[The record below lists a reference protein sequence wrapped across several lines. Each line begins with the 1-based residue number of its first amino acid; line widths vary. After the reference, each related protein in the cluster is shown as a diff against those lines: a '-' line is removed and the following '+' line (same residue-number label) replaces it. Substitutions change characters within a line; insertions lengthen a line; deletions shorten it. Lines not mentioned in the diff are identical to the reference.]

1 MYHKSIITLFIKFLL
16 YNIMLTGAIC
26 IFLYILNAISFT
38 PTVIAGIVAINIIV
52 SIYMTLF
59 AARPFVLLLRSIQSL
74 INAESTYEDLF
85 SKEVFIQLIR
95 QLEQFKTKSD
105 SLLREKDA
113 IVNELIESK
122 KLLEKYSNN
131 LEEMVEQRTEILK
144 WLSITDPLTGLYNR
158 RYFIEQI
165 ELEFKRAKRY
175 NRDLSLLMLDI
186 DHFKSVNDNYGHQ
199 VGDIVLRKISSII
212 INQLRDSDLAFR
224 YGGEEFMVILPET
237 KPDDAVN
244 VAKRMKQE
252 IMETVHSYR
261 NIAFKVTA
269 SIGIV
274 SIKDMLGK
282 FETVDDIIKKVDDN
296 LYKAKNSGRNT
307 IIYE

>member
-1 MYHKSIITLFIKFLL
+1 MQHKTIIILFIKLLL
-16 YNIMLTGAIC
+16 YNIILTGAIY
-26 IFLYILNAISFT
+26 ILLYALNAISFT
-38 PTVIAGIVAINIIV
+38 PTTIAGIIAINIIV
-52 SIYMTLF
+52 SVYMSLF
-59 AARPFVLLLRSIQSL
+59 AAKPFLLLLHSIQSL
-74 INAESTYEDLF
+74 INTENPYADLF
-85 SKEVFIQLIR
+85 SKEVCIQLIR

-237 KPDDAVN
+237 KPDDAMN

-252 IMETVHSYR
+252 IMETEHSYR
-261 NIAFKVTA
+261 NMAFKVTA